1 MFYAKALYEVATKEA
16 EETGKYFPDNYYNGP
31 ELQDFDL
38 YGQPTEERHRISAI
52 RKKQMIKWL
61 MVAGII
67 LAISLL
73 YAFAHAA
80 DFSEYSILMESYRP
94 GKLAFTAKE
103 RILKDDTGQVVERTS
118 FKKLPKFWKDFAQY
132 FNGRESDI
140 LFLPCYCKEKNLI
153 FLDGEDQK
161 EYSYLNDLYQE
172 RLDAGE

>member
-80 DFSEYSILMESYRP
+80 EEMQGYLSFGKESI
-94 GKLAFTAKE
+94 AVTTAE
-103 RILKDDTGQVVERTS
+103 GQ
-118 FKKLPKFWKDFAQY
+118 KLPYVKKGDWPKSCIDNLRRS
-132 FNGRESDI
+132 FNGAEVFFSIIDGSPMAYLRTDDDQ
-140 LFLPCYCKEKNLI
+140 EKFDRIMLGCT
-153 FLDGEDQK
+153 GE
-161 EYSYLNDLYQE
+161 
-172 RLDAGE
+172 